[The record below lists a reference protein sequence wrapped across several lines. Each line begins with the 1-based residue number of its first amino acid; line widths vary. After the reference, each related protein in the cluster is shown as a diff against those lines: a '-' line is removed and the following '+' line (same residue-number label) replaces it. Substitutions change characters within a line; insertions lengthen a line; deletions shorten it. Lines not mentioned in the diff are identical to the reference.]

1 MSFFANN
8 ERPDLLKKNEDNN
21 SRDSRFGEVP
31 SALPDVQPSPFTT
44 TESRSSFGSAAPVSP
59 SAGATSPDRCTNIIA
74 QGARFK
80 GSLKVDESVRIDGVF
95 SGDID
100 AKGTIH
106 VSEGAE
112 VDAKVHAAF
121 IVVSGTFRGEIR
133 AEEKTELLPKS
144 KVSGEVITK
153 SLSVHE
159 GATMDGTIQMT
170 SDATR
175 SNTRARNG
183 NGTAAAAAA
192 AQDAEAERR
201 RVESQSSN

>member
-8 ERPDLLKKNEDNN
+8 ERPDLLKKNDDNN
-21 SRDSRFGEVP
+21 ARDSRFGDVP

-44 TESRSSFGSAAPVSP
+44 TESRTGFGSAAPANP
-59 SAGATSPDRCTNIIA
+59 GAAATSPDRCTNVIA

-121 IVVSGTFRGEIR
+121 IVVAGTFRGEIR

-144 KVSGEVITK
+144 KISGEVITK
-153 SLSVHE
+153 ALSVHE
-159 GATMDGTIQMT
+159 GATIDGTIQMT
-170 SDATR
+170 SDANRT
-175 SNTRARNG
+175 NTRRNG
-183 NGTAAAAAA
+183 NGNAANAA

-201 RVESQSSN
+201 RAEATSSN

>member
-8 ERPDLLKKNEDNN
+8 ERPDLLKKNEDN

-44 TESRSSFGSAAPVSP
+44 TESRTGFGSSSVNATG
-59 SAGATSPDRCTNIIA
+59 GATSPDRCTNIIA
-74 QGARFK
+74 QGAKFK

-121 IVVSGTFRGEIR
+121 VVVSGTFRGEIR
-133 AEEKTELLPKS
+133 AEEKTELMPKS
-144 KVSGEVITK
+144 KVNGEVITK
-153 SLSVHE
+153 ALSVHE

-170 SDATR
+170 SDAIRTNGR
-175 SNTRARNG
+175 RNG
-183 NGTAAAAAA
+183 NGNAAAA
-192 AQDAEAERR
+192 AQDEERR
-201 RVESQSSN
+201 RAEAQTGN

>member
-8 ERPDLLKKNEDNN
+8 ERPDLLKKNDDN
-21 SRDSRFGEVP
+21 SRDSRFGEAP
-31 SALPDVQPSPFTT
+31 STLPDVQPSPFTT
-44 TESRSSFGSAAPVSP
+44 TESRSSFGNVSP
-59 SAGATSPDRCTNIIA
+59 VNPAAAATTPDRCTNVIA

-95 SGDID
+95 SGDIE

-121 IVVSGTFRGEIR
+121 VVVSGSFRGEVR
-133 AEEKTELLPKS
+133 ADEKTELLPKS
-144 KVSGEVITK
+144 KLTGEIITK
-153 SLSVHE
+153 ALSVHE
-159 GATMDGTIQMT
+159 GAVMDGTIQMT
-170 SDATR
+170 SDAVR
-175 SNTRARNG
+175 STTGRTRNG
-183 NGTAAAAAA
+183 NGAAATA

-201 RVESQSSN
+201 RAEASAG

>member
-21 SRDSRFGEVP
+21 ARDSRFGEVP

-44 TESRSSFGSAAPVSP
+44 TESRSTFGSAAPVNP
-59 SAGATSPDRCTNIIA
+59 SAGATSPDRCTNVIA

-121 IVVSGTFRGEIR
+121 VVVSGTFRGEIR

-144 KVSGEVITK
+144 KVNGEVITK
-153 SLSVHE
+153 ALSVHE

-170 SDATR
+170 SDAIRTNSR
-175 SNTRARNG
+175 TRNG
-183 NGTAAAAAA
+183 NGAAAATAAAA
-192 AQDAEAERR
+192 EEERR
-201 RVESQSSN
+201 RAEAQTGSN

>member
-8 ERPDLLKKNEDNN
+8 ERPDLLKKNEDN

-31 SALPDVQPSPFTT
+31 STLPDVQPSPFTT
-44 TESRSSFGSAAPVSP
+44 TESRSTFGAPANQ
-59 SAGATSPDRCTNIIA
+59 SAGATSPDRCTNVIA

-95 SGDID
+95 SGDIE

-112 VDAKVHAAF
+112 VDAKVRAAYV
-121 IVVSGTFRGEIR
+121 VVSGTFRGEVR
-133 AEEKTELLPKS
+133 ADEKTELMPKS
-144 KVSGEVITK
+144 KLSGEIITK
-153 SLSVHE
+153 ALSVHE
-159 GATMDGTIQMT
+159 GAIMDGTIQMT
-170 SDATR
+170 SDAVR
-175 SNTRARNG
+175 NTGNRGRNG
-183 NGTAAAAAA
+183 NGAAAAAA

-201 RVESQSSN
+201 RTEATSS

>member
-8 ERPDLLKKNEDNN
+8 ERPDLLKKNEDN

-31 SALPDVQPSPFTT
+31 STLPDVQPSPFTT
-44 TESRSSFGSAAPVSP
+44 TESRSNFGAGSVNQ
-59 SAGATSPDRCTNIIA
+59 SAGATTPDRCTNIIA

-95 SGDID
+95 SGDIE

-112 VDAKVHAAF
+112 VDAKVRAAF
-121 IVVSGTFRGEIR
+121 VVVSGTFRGEIR
-133 AEEKTELLPKS
+133 ADEKTELMPKS
-144 KVSGEVITK
+144 KLSGEIITK
-153 SLSVHE
+153 ALSVHE
-159 GATMDGTIQMT
+159 GAIMDGTIQMT
-170 SDATR
+170 SDAVR
-175 SNTRARNG
+175 NTNNRGRNG
-183 NGTAAAAAA
+183 NGAAASA

-201 RVESQSSN
+201 RAEATSN

>member
-8 ERPDLLKKNEDNN
+8 ERPDLLKKNED

-44 TESRSSFGSAAPVSP
+44 TEARSGFGSASPVNPTAAPTP
-59 SAGATSPDRCTNIIA
+59 PDRCTNVIA

-112 VDAKVHAAF
+112 VDAKVHGTF

-133 AEEKTELLPKS
+133 AEEKTELMPKS
-144 KVSGEVITK
+144 KVSGEVFTK
-153 SLSVHE
+153 ALSVHE
-159 GATMDGTIQMT
+159 GAIIDGTLQMT
-170 SDATR
+170 SDASRTGAR
-175 SNTRARNG
+175 GRNG
-183 NGTAAAAAA
+183 NGAAATAAAT
-192 AQDAEAERR
+192 QETEERR
-201 RVESQSSN
+201 RTEAAPN

>member
-8 ERPDLLKKNEDNN
+8 ERPDLLKKNEDN

-31 SALPDVQPSPFTT
+31 STLPDVQPSPFTT
-44 TESRSSFGSAAPVSP
+44 TESRSTFGAPATQ
-59 SAGATSPDRCTNIIA
+59 SAGATSPDRCTNVIA

-95 SGDID
+95 SGDIE

-112 VDAKVHAAF
+112 VDAKVRAAY

-133 AEEKTELLPKS
+133 ADEKTELMPKS
-144 KVSGEVITK
+144 KLSGEIITK
-153 SLSVHE
+153 ALSVHE
-159 GATMDGTIQMT
+159 GAIMDGTIQMT
-170 SDATR
+170 SDAVR
-175 SNTRARNG
+175 NTGNRGRNG
-183 NGTAAAAAA
+183 NGAAAAA

-201 RVESQSSN
+201 RTEATSN

>member
-8 ERPDLLKKNEDNN
+8 ERPDLLKKNED

-44 TESRSSFGSAAPVSP
+44 TESRSNFGSVSP
-59 SAGATSPDRCTNIIA
+59 VNPTAAATSPDRCTNIIA

-112 VDAKVHAAF
+112 VDAKIHATF
-121 IVVSGTFRGEIR
+121 VVVSGTFRGEIR
-133 AEEKTELLPKS
+133 AEEKTELMPKS
-144 KVSGEVITK
+144 KVSGEVFTK
-153 SLSVHE
+153 ALSVHE
-159 GATMDGTIQMT
+159 GAVIDGTLQMT

-175 SNTRARNG
+175 TNARTRNG
-183 NGTAAAAAA
+183 NGAAATAP
-192 AQDAEAERR
+192 QESEERR
-201 RVESQSSN
+201 RAEATSN